1 MASTKNTKKNN
12 RGHSQKWHGSMVTL
26 RAGMT
31 SVTNCPCEGK
41 AQKSSA
47 RLTARRNEFDNNL
60 SKISNPTSG
69 LLYHRPGSQNRKK

>member
-12 RGHSQKWHGSMVTL
+12 RGHTQRWHASPNDPTL
-26 RAGMT
+26 PL
-31 SVTNCPCEGK
+31 NCPCEGK